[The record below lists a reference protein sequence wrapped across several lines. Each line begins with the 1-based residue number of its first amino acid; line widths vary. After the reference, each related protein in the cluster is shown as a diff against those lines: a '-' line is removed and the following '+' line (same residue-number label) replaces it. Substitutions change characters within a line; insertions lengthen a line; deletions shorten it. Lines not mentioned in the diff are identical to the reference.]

1 MASFFPSYVGASCK
15 SLNTVLKFEYLQA
28 FESQYGSTGEFS
40 KQMIKDKFQKER
52 TGKYG
57 SRKVS
62 TNTKKE
68 DRKEEGVYGSI
79 TNTED
84 L

>member
-1 MASFFPSYVGASCK
+1 
-15 SLNTVLKFEYLQA
+15 
-28 FESQYGSTGEFS
+28 
-40 KQMIKDKFQKER
+40 MIKDKFQKER